1 MKERPLSEKEIQRYL
16 GYDYTLDDVIKLLED
31 YRARGESVYII
42 FNGQKLSS
50 DEPSKKLRDD
60 YNDWAEAFRAAI
72 KNPGRYI
79 YEDHDDD
86 R

>member
-1 MKERPLSEKEIQRYL
+1 MRERPLSDQEIQRYL
-16 GYDYTLDDVIKLLED
+16 GHDYTLDDVISLLEHFK
-31 YRARGESVYII
+31 ARGESVYII

-50 DEPSKKLRDD
+50 NESSKKLRED
-60 YNDWAEAFRAAI
+60 YNDWAEAFRSAI